1 MNGYEIKF
9 LGQSSFYLNENTVI
23 DAGNLKDA
31 LGPQSIAIENIYLTH
46 SHLDH
51 IVDIAYILDDYYMM
65 RTKTLNIF
73 GLPQTLNA
81 VKEHFLNDII
91 WPDFSNIRLKDQK
104 NYAVRYIPIEINKKY
119 MLSNEE
125 HITAFQTNH
134 SVESCGYI
142 YMKHNKG
149 VMITSDTL
157 SLSNALEIIND
168 SKEIKS
174 LIVECSFSS
183 KMKKLA
189 LQSKHLTPK
198 LLFTELKKLNRDD
211 ISIFVNHLKIE
222 YEEKIKSEIA
232 DFRAQVEVNIVKNG
246 EIIHF
251 G

>member
-9 LGQSSFYLNENTVI
+9 LGESSFYINENTVI
-23 DAGNLKDA
+23 DAGNLKNA
-31 LGPQSIAIENIYLTH
+31 LGSQSIAIENIYLTH

-51 IVDIAYILDDYYMM
+51 IVDIAYILDDYYTM

-91 WPDFSNIRLKDQK
+91 WPDFSNIRLKDQN

-119 MLSNEE
+119 TLSNEE
-125 HITAFQTNH
+125 YITAFQTDH

-142 YMKHNKG
+142 YMKRNKG

-157 SLSNALEIIND
+157 SLSNALEIING

-198 LLFTELKKLNRDD
+198 LLFAELKKLNRDD
-211 ISIFVNHLKIE
+211 ISIFANHLKVE

-232 DFRAQVEVNIVKNG
+232 GFRTQIEIDIIKNG